1 MAKKKSSSMMM
12 LKFSNMS
19 NGDLLFMS
27 TLLWGSGFLLI
38 TFSSKFCLLLPP
50 GGNTVVCII
59 SDGNCRLIRISCH
72 NRSVEICVEPWG
84 WLDCLFTFLFFC
96 RVKIRWN
103 PRWNIF
109 IVITKPFLCLEGA
122 LKLISQEQFKTQQ
135 QKYSKFD
142 AIFPSLTQIST
153 LRVWHDLCINSVHN

>member
-59 SDGNCRLIRISCH
+59 SDDNFRLIRISCH

-84 WLDCLFTFLFFC
+84 WLDCLFTFLFFAVSKKDVEYFYC
-96 RVKIRWN
+96 N
-103 PRWNIF
+103 HETF
-109 IVITKPFLCLEGA
+109 EGA
-122 LKLISQEQFKTQQ
+122 LKLISQEQFKNTTTKIFKIQC
-135 QKYSKFD
+135 KFRH
-142 AIFPSLTQIST
+142 LTTCPNDMIQT
-153 LRVWHDLCINSVHN
+153 